1 MTVKARG
8 TLATV
13 VALLVAGCGNSVT
26 PSAKSTNSTN
36 PASSPTPAS
45 GPPVLLVV
53 ADPSPYSGVAPS
65 SVRFFKLDGS
75 EVSHVTLATND
86 QVVGV
91 AGARVFVLGTSGKL
105 RGLHR
110 DGSFEDLADF
120 GNAGVTF
127 AASPDGRRWLWSTSS
142 SDSNTI
148 SSKIHLGG
156 DGITPRVIQSASTSG
171 SEARALRPYEWTAVG
186 AFVEH
191 GAVGIGGYIPY
202 LAATGPV
209 DRLDVDKGTATS
221 IAGSATCSFSDMSA
235 DGTIACIPHQPQHTL
250 RLVRRDG
257 SVDIPLSTPRFN
269 LEGDA
274 YFSRNGQLLTVAG
287 AVGVGPQAN
296 ERYGTDLVKPL
307 DASISRLS
315 LEGVRPAGFM
325 RAACW
330 LADGSL
336 VVYRPD
342 NSADGPG
349 VFIVSASGASTSITK
364 SGVPVGVLTG

>member
-1 MTVKARG
+1 MNVRMRG
-8 TLATV
+8 TLATVAPV
-13 VALLVAGCGNSVT
+13 VALLVAGCANSVT
-26 PSAKSTNSTN
+26 P
-36 PASSPTPAS
+36 PASATHTPTPPARQAA
-45 GPPVLLVV
+45 PLLVV
-53 ADPSPYSGVAPS
+53 ADPSPYSGQALT

-75 EVSHVTLATND
+75 GVSHVTLTTGD
-86 QVVGV
+86 QVVAA
-91 AGARVFVLGTSGKL
+91 AGARVFVLSAKGKL

-110 DGSFEDLADF
+110 DGTSEDLADF
-120 GNAGVTF
+120 GNAGVAF
-127 AASPDGRRWLWSTSS
+127 VASPDGTRWLWSTSS
-142 SDSNTI
+142 SDGNTI
-148 SSKIHLGG
+148 KSEIHLGG
-156 DGITPRVIQSASTSG
+156 VGVTPRVIESASANM

-209 DRLDVDKGTATS
+209 DQLDVETGTATP
-221 IAGSATCSFSDMSA
+221 IASSGACSFSDMSA
-235 DGTIACIPHQPQHTL
+235 DGTIACLPQKTQHSL

-257 SVDIPLSTPRFN
+257 SVVDIALSTPRFN
-269 LEGDA
+269 LTGDA
-274 YFSRNGQLLTVAG
+274 YFSRNGLLLTVAG
-287 AVGVGPQAN
+287 AVGAGFSGQ
-296 ERYGTDLVKPL
+296 ERYGTDLVKPI

-330 LADGSL
+330 LPDGSL

-349 VFIVSASGASTSITK
+349 VFIVGPSGASTSIAK
-364 SGVPVGVLTG
+364 SGVPVGVLTS

>member
-1 MTVKARG
+1 
-8 TLATV
+8 
-13 VALLVAGCGNSVT
+13 
-26 PSAKSTNSTN
+26 
-36 PASSPTPAS
+36 
-45 GPPVLLVV
+45 
-53 ADPSPYSGVAPS
+53 
-65 SVRFFKLDGS
+65 VRFFKLDGS

-91 AGARVFVLGTSGKL
+91 AGARVFILGMNGKL

-120 GNAGVTF
+120 GTAGVTF
-127 AASPDGRRWLWSTSS
+127 VASPEGTRWLWSTSS

-148 SSKIHLGG
+148 SSAIHLGG
-156 DGITPRVIQSASTSG
+156 VGITPRVVESASTNM

-202 LAATGPV
+202 LATTGPV
-209 DRLDVDKGTATS
+209 DQLDVENGTPTAVAS
-221 IAGSATCSFSDMSA
+221 NAKCGFSDMAA
-235 DGTIACIPHQPQHTL
+235 DGTIACFPSQHTL
-250 RLVRRDG
+250 RLMRRDG
-257 SVDIPLSTPRFN
+257 SAVDIPLSTPRFN
-269 LEGDA
+269 LTGDA
-274 YFSRNGQLLTVAG
+274 YFSHNGQLLTVAG
-287 AVGVGPQAN
+287 AVGVGFQGS

-307 DASISRLS
+307 DGSISRLS
-315 LEGVRPAGFM
+315 LEGVRPAAFM

-342 NSADGPG
+342 NSADAPG
-349 VFIVSASGASTSITK
+349 VFIVSPSGASTPITK

>member
-1 MTVKARG
+1 VNVKARG
-8 TLATV
+8 TLATMATV
-13 VALLVAGCGNSVT
+13 VALLVAGCSISVT
-26 PSAKSTNSTN
+26 PSTNATH
-36 PASSPTPAS
+36 SPTPTVSPA
-45 GPPVLLVV
+45 PTLLVV
-53 ADPSPYSGVAPS
+53 ADPSPYSGQAPT

-91 AGARVFVLGTSGKL
+91 AGARVFVLGMNGKL

-110 DGSFEDLADF
+110 DGTFEELADF
-120 GNAGVTF
+120 GTAGVTF
-127 AASPDGRRWLWSTSS
+127 VASPDGTRWLWSTSS
-142 SDSNTI
+142 SDGNTI
-148 SSKIHLGG
+148 SSAIHLGG
-156 DGITPRVIQSASTSG
+156 VGVTPRVVESASTNMSD
-171 SEARALRPYEWTAVG
+171 ARALRPYEWTPVG

-209 DRLDVDKGTATS
+209 DQLDVDKGGATA
-221 IAGSATCSFSDMSA
+221 IAGTATCSFSDMSV
-235 DGTIACIPHQPQHTL
+235 DGTIACFPRQPQHTL
-250 RLVRRDG
+250 RLVRREG
-257 SVDIPLSTPRFN
+257 PVDIPLSTPRFN
-269 LEGDA
+269 LTGDA
-274 YFSRNGQLLTVAG
+274 YFSQNGQLLTVAG
-287 AVGVGPQAN
+287 AVGVGFQGS
-296 ERYGTDLVKPL
+296 ERYGTDLVKSL

-330 LADGSL
+330 LGDGSL
-336 VVYRPD
+336 IVYRPD

-349 VFIVSASGASTSITK
+349 VFIVSPSGASTSITK